1 MKRFASIAGYIVGVM
16 LLVALVAPG
25 QTAAAA
31 TACPSKNILGFP
43 AWFNGLECTGDPISG
58 YTVTP
63 KTANDT
69 WIIVMNI
76 VQWLILAGGYVA
88 LYFIIWSGFKFITA
102 EGEPDK
108 IKQARQ
114 TITNAVIGLII
125 VLVAVAVVRTIQAG
139 IGGVVT

>member
-1 MKRFASIAGYIVGVM
+1 MKHFASITGYIVGVM
-16 LLVALVAPG
+16 LLVALVTPG
-25 QTAAAA
+25 QTAAAV
-31 TACPSKNILGFP
+31 ACPDQSMLGFP
-43 AWFNGLECTGDPISG
+43 AWFNGLECTGDATTG

-63 KTANDT
+63 KTVNDT
-69 WIIVMNI
+69 WIIVMNVI
-76 VQWLILAGGYVA
+76 QWLILAGGYVA

-139 IGGVVT
+139 IAGVVQ

>member
-1 MKRFASIAGYIVGVM
+1 M
-16 LLVALVAPG
+16 LLVALVIPG
-25 QTAAAA
+25 QTVAAAA
-31 TACPSKNILGFP
+31 CPDQSMLGFP
-43 AWFNGLECTGDPISG
+43 AWFNGLECTGDAATG

-63 KTANDT
+63 QTVNDT
-69 WIIVMNI
+69 WIIVMNV
-76 VQWLILAGGYVA
+76 VQWLILTGGYIA

-114 TITNAVIGLII
+114 TITNAVVGLII

-139 IGGVVT
+139 IAGVVK